1 LRTKLR
7 ELLNS
12 GMSYEQAAAELGI
25 DQEWALLCEMS
36 WKEIHASY
44 DSQPEDWRERQ
55 FVYNEDEV
63 SHLLK
68 NKEVLEVLKAFNDRE
83 MDILLAYVDDQEIPP
98 QDALYAQMKID
109 ELRALV
115 YGTPHRETTPT

>member
-1 LRTKLR
+1 
-7 ELLNS
+7 
-12 GMSYEQAAAELGI
+12 MSYEQAAAELGI

-55 FVYNEDEV
+55 FIYNEDEV
-63 SHLLK
+63 KHLLAD
-68 NKEVLEVLKAFNDRE
+68 EEVLKVLRALSDKE
-83 MDILLAYVDDQEIPP
+83 MEVLLAYVDDQPIKPEE
-98 QDALYAQMKID
+98 ALQAQIKID

-115 YGTPHRETTPT
+115 YGTPHRKATAP

>member
-1 LRTKLR
+1 
-7 ELLNS
+7 
-12 GMSYEQAAAELGI
+12 MSYEQAAAELGI

-55 FVYNEDEV
+55 FIYNEDEV
-63 SHLLK
+63 KHLLAD
-68 NKEVLEVLKAFNDRE
+68 EEVLKVLRALSDKE
-83 MDILLAYVDDQEIPP
+83 MEVLLAYVDDQPIKPEE
-98 QDALYAQMKID
+98 ALQAQIKID

-115 YGTPHRETTPT
+115 YGTPHREATSP